1 MSFVDPNLP
10 DVRLIEALSANLR
23 QSLACVEPAVAN
35 RSCAAYLQIWA
46 KLAVERLGRDE
57 AAALMR
63 GAAADE
69 LATGDRVWFR
79 HAKAGELAERFELVW
94 LLAGDDLR
102 GSTPTYRGEGRTF
115 L

>member
-23 QSLACVEPAVAN
+23 HSLACVEPAVAN

-63 GAAADE
+63 GAAAD
-69 LATGDRVWFR
+69 
-79 HAKAGELAERFELVW
+79 AGVQLVQAR
-94 LLAGDDLR
+94 LVPKPPPA
-102 GSTPTYRGEGRTF
+102 S
-115 L
+115 